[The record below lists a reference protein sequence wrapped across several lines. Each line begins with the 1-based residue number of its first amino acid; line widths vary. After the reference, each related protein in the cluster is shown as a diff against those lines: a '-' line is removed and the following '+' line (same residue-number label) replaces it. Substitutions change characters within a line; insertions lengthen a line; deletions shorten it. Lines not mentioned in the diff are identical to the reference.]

1 MLRINLFSSI
11 KIQFFTFR
19 TFSRVYDVIRST
31 RGNIFID
38 IGSFEGGYVLF
49 TYKNFKKIIAV
60 EPSPDNLQILEKNI
74 HLNNINNV
82 EIVNKAVSLK
92 RGRVK
97 LYLAD
102 NPYNS
107 SIVFESNRYVE
118 VDAITL
124 NELLLPYNTID
135 LIKIDVEGAELDVIK
150 SGISQLHKVKKIVI
164 EVRNQYESEIDNILI
179 KEGFKK
185 CVLEDRGHEKNILY
199 YVGEQ

>member
-1 MLRINLFSSI
+1 M
-11 KIQFFTFR
+11 
-19 TFSRVYDVIRST
+19 
-31 RGNIFID
+31 
-38 IGSFEGGYVLF
+38 LF